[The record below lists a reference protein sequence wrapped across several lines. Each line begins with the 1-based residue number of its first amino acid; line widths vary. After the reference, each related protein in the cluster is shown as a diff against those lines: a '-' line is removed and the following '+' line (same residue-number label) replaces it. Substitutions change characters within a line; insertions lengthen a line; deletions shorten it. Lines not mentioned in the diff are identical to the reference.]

1 MTKPTFDDIVNAV
14 IELFPKLNLTEQRI
28 SVALYRL
35 LAKGQPI
42 AREALAAEVRLPVAE
57 INAVLSAW
65 YGVFYDKAN
74 RIIGY
79 WGLALSEMKHRF
91 RVNGNG
97 LYTWCAW
104 DNLFI
109 PQILGATAEVESAC
123 PVTNDAIYLTVDPDG
138 IKSVQP
144 VSAVV
149 SFVTPEQAKI
159 KENVVLNFCHHVHFL
174 RSEGAGKDWTSRHP
188 GALFLTLDQAFELGR
203 RKNSA
208 QYGDVLEMIETT

>member
-1 MTKPTFDDIVNAV
+1 MVTKPTFDGVATTV
-14 IELFPKLNLTEQRI
+14 IEVFPKLNLTEQRV

-35 LAKGQPI
+35 LANGQPV

-65 YGVFYDKAN
+65 YGVFYNKAD

-79 WGLALSEMKHRF
+79 WGLALSEMKHLF
-91 RVNGNG
+91 RINGNG

-104 DNLFI
+104 DTLFI

-123 PVTNDAIYLTVDPDG
+123 PVTGDTIRLTVDPDG

-144 VSAVV
+144 VSPVV
-149 SFVTPEQAKI
+149 SFLTPQQTKI

-174 RSEGAGKDWTSRHP
+174 RSEAAGKDWTSRHP
-188 GALFLTLDQAFELGR
+188 GTLFLTLDQAFELGS
-203 RKNSA
+203 RKNAA
-208 QYGDVLEMIETT
+208 QYGDVLK